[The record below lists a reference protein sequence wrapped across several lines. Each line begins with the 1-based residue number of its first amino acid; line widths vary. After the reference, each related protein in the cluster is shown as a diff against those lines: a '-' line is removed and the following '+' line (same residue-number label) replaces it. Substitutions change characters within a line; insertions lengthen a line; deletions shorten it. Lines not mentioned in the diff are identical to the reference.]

1 MRRRGAPAI
10 GRAARLAAIDIGS
23 NALRLR
29 VADVDPPSSG
39 PGGDRFAAFREVLA
53 ERAAVRLGSDVFS
66 QGAIAPSGLTG
77 ACNALRRFVGAMR
90 SVGVQRYRAV
100 ATSAVREASNG
111 AHFVEQAVQRAGVL
125 VETIGGDEEARL
137 IELAVRERVMLGD
150 RAALLVDIGGGST
163 ELTLLSGGRAAFA
176 CSLPIGTVRLLHAV
190 SDEGAGRL
198 GEPGRRLLDELI
210 ALAASPSLAAIRA
223 LAEDRLELVLGTG
236 GNVETLA
243 DLCPFQGP
251 IATPR
256 AIDAEAARRLLFD
269 LGPLTL
275 AERVS
280 RYGLRLDRAD
290 TILPAAM
297 ILCRLAESF
306 ALPAIGVPGVGLKEG
321 VLLDLAHAHFSAR
334 GPAPRSPVG

>member
-1 MRRRGAPAI
+1 MKRR
-10 GRAARLAAIDIGS
+10 ARLAAIDIGS

-39 PGGDRFAAFREVLA
+39 PGGPRFGAFREVLA

-66 QGAIAPSGLTG
+66 RGSIAPSGLAG
-77 ACNALRRFVGAMR
+77 ACNALHRFVGAMR
-90 SVGVQRYRAV
+90 GVGVERYRAV

-111 AHFVEQAVQRAGVL
+111 AHFVEQAGRRAGVI
-125 VETIGGDEEARL
+125 VETIGGEEEARL
-137 IELAVRERVMLGD
+137 IELAVRQRVRLGD

-163 ELTLLSGGRAAFA
+163 ELTLLDQGRAAFA

-190 SDEGAGRL
+190 RDEGDGRL
-198 GEPGRRLLDELI
+198 NEARRRLLDELVTLAAQPSLTAI
-210 ALAASPSLAAIRA
+210 HALAD
-223 LAEDRLELVLGTG
+223 DRLDLVLGTG
-236 GNVETLA
+236 GNVATLA
-243 DLCPFQGP
+243 DLCPFQGES
-251 IATPR
+251 ATSRSIDVAR
-256 AIDAEAARRLLFD
+256 ARALLFV

-275 AERVS
+275 SERVA

-306 ALPAIGVPGVGLKEG
+306 ALPSIGVPGVGLKEG
-321 VLLDLAHAHFSAR
+321 VLLDLAHTHFA
-334 GPAPRSPVG
+334 A